1 MSALPDSPSASPPPR
16 HDELASLIERH
27 TPADGSTATALPG
40 LNFYR
45 SSSPTELNVS
55 FYRPSLALLAQ
66 GAKRVQLG
74 DDVYEYDTSHYLL
87 TSFDL
92 PVASRVTL
100 ATPGTPYLC
109 FALDLDPHRIA
120 GLISELGAP
129 PAGQPLRRG
138 LTLARLTEPLLD
150 AVLRLA
156 RLLDTPADIPVLAP
170 LIEREIHYRLLSGPM
185 GGRLRHIARAEGT
198 ALQIARAID
207 WLRRHYAQPLRV
219 EHLATTVNMSV
230 SSLHH
235 HFKAVTA
242 LSPLQYQKQLR
253 LHEAH
258 RLMVAETLDAG
269 AAAHRVGYESASQFS
284 REYSRLCGAPPL
296 RDAARL
302 RGTAPADAQSPGL
315 ARASAS
321 ATV

>member
-1 MSALPDSPSASPPPR
+1 
-16 HDELASLIERH
+16 
-27 TPADGSTATALPG
+27 
-40 LNFYR
+40 
-45 SSSPTELNVS
+45 
-55 FYRPSLALLAQ
+55 
-66 GAKRVQLG
+66 
-74 DDVYEYDTSHYLL
+74 
-87 TSFDL
+87 
-92 PVASRVTL
+92 
-100 ATPGTPYLC
+100 
-109 FALDLDPHRIA
+109 
-120 GLISELGAP
+120 
-129 PAGQPLRRG
+129 GQPLRRG

-258 RLMVAETLDAG
+258 RL
-269 AAAHRVGYESASQFS
+269 
-284 REYSRLCGAPPL
+284 C
-296 RDAARL
+296 AARPQPTL
-302 RGTAPADAQSPGL
+302 SRPAWRAPRPAP
-315 ARASAS
+315 RSAEPLS
-321 ATV
+321 S